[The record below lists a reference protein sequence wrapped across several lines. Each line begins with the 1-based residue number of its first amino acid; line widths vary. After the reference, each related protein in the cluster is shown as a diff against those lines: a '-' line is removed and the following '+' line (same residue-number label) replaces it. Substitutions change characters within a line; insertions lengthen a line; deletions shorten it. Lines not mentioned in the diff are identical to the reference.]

1 MDPTAPKNSDPVD
14 PNTQPTSPIQP
25 GQFVVSSDENDIF
38 KEPPAPLAQTPPV
51 LTQAAPPPPAPEP
64 QVQQSQPQP
73 QKTPVEPLQPISQE
87 GAPAQFANQPS
98 PTPYVAPNA
107 SASPPPQ
114 SPSQIGKLRIVAIA
128 LGFLLIVGAI
138 GAAIW
143 FFVLNKPTKT
153 AATTQSQEAPLEAPP
168 SPKARTSGGFAE
180 LPQAT
185 EQAQE
190 STASPQ

>member
-1 MDPTAPKNSDPVD
+1 MDPTAPNNNDTKD
-14 PNTQPTSPIQP
+14 PNIPPTSPIQP
-25 GQFVVSSDENDIF
+25 GQFVVSGGDNDIF

-51 LTQAAPPPPAPEP
+51 LTQAAPPPPAPEL
-64 QVQQSQPQP
+64 QVQQPQSQPSPAEPPQP
-73 QKTPVEPLQPISQE
+73 LSQE
-87 GAPAQFANQPS
+87 GAPQQFENQPS

-107 SASPPPQ
+107 QATPPPQ

-138 GAAIW
+138 GAAVW
-143 FFVLNKPTKT
+143 FFVLNKPNKT
-153 AATTQSQEAPLEAPP
+153 AATTKSQEAPLEAPP

-180 LPQAT
+180 LPEAT